1 MRGRCISAACY
12 EILGLAKHI
21 AYRYPSAA
29 SGRAICCASFSRM
42 TANAYDPTAARV
54 VEKPFEELDRGGM
67 GLTLIRHA
75 AAFTRYEREGGMNV
89 FTLDFPL

>member
-1 MRGRCISAACY
+1 
-12 EILGLAKHI
+12 
-21 AYRYPSAA
+21 
-29 SGRAICCASFSRM
+29 M